1 MDCETPTDLSVFDLQ
16 SYSGSW
22 CLPYRSPEIFV
33 STLRLASPSTKVD
46 FEYLFLRC
54 TIFGFNCPR
63 MLERFLDQLSPYQQS
78 LLRHFT
84 IDIFGDCFCENNE
97 SYRGW
102 ITVCAHIPP
111 SLKSMTFHLG
121 PKSRPGTLPRW
132 SRDGSSHIRGRAEI
146 KAVKKVAELVEVLS
160 KRIVRSAPR
169 VQITMRV
176 DCVDGPGRRHL
187 LPVDRDLLN
196 DAIGDV
202 EQ

>member
-1 MDCETPTDLSVFDLQ
+1 
-16 SYSGSW
+16 
-22 CLPYRSPEIFV
+22 
-33 STLRLASPSTKVD
+33 
-46 FEYLFLRC
+46 
-54 TIFGFNCPR
+54 

-84 IDIFGDCFCENNE
+84 IDIFGIDIFGNCFCCENNK

-102 ITVCAHIPP
+102 ITPCAHIPP

-121 PKSRPGTLPRW
+121 RESRPVTLPRW
-132 SRDGSSHIRGRAEI
+132 SPDRSSHIRGRAEI
-146 KAVKKVAELVEVLS
+146 KAVKKVVEFVEVLS

-169 VQITMRV
+169 VQITMTGV

-187 LPVDRDLLN
+187 LQVDRDLLN

>member
-1 MDCETPTDLSVFDLQ
+1 
-16 SYSGSW
+16 
-22 CLPYRSPEIFV
+22 
-33 STLRLASPSTKVD
+33 
-46 FEYLFLRC
+46 
-54 TIFGFNCPR
+54 

-78 LLRHFT
+78 LLRH
-84 IDIFGDCFCENNE
+84 IIVDISGYCFCCENYE

-121 PKSRPGTLPRW
+121 RESGHGPLPRW
-132 SRDGSSHIRGRAEI
+132 SPRWSPDRSSHIRGRAEI
-146 KAVKKVAELVEVLS
+146 KTVKKVAELVEVLS

-169 VQITMRV
+169 VQITMTGV
-176 DCVDGPGRRHL
+176 DCENGPGRRHL
-187 LPVDRDLLN
+187 LQVDRDLLN